1 MIIFCVGLELYNA
14 GISEKHYIYY
24 MLVYSMMSP
33 IGIAIGITVD
43 VGLEHHHE
51 EAYKSIVGLLQV
63 SMIFFFFW
71 IYCYISSKFS
81 FPIFH
86 CYWYASLIQALAGGN
101 LLYLAVFEILQRE
114 KCKEKV
120 PGMLQL
126 MCVIIGFLVIMCLDI
141 TGYDKIMI
149 FHYRFSNWNYS
160 TSL

>member
-63 SMIFFFFW
+63 SMIFFFFE
-71 IYCYISSKFS
+71 YI
-81 FPIFH
+81 
-86 CYWYASLIQALAGGN
+86 
-101 LLYLAVFEILQRE
+101 
-114 KCKEKV
+114 
-120 PGMLQL
+120 
-126 MCVIIGFLVIMCLDI
+126 DI
-141 TGYDKIMI
+141 
-149 FHYRFSNWNYS
+149 
-160 TSL
+160 

>member
-63 SMIFFFFW
+63 SKIFFFVK
-71 IYCYISSKFS
+71 YIVKFPPNFHFQSSTV
-81 FPIFH
+81 
-86 CYWYASLIQALAGGN
+86 AGP
-101 LLYLAVFEILQRE
+101 LL
-114 KCKEKV
+114 
-120 PGMLQL
+120 
-126 MCVIIGFLVIMCLDI
+126 
-141 TGYDKIMI
+141 
-149 FHYRFSNWNYS
+149 
-160 TSL
+160 

>member
-63 SMIFFFFW
+63 ILHVLNNVGLSKLSLNF
-71 IYCYISSKFS
+71 SS
-81 FPIFH
+81 PIFN
-86 CYWYASLIQALAGGN
+86 CY
-101 LLYLAVFEILQRE
+101 
-114 KCKEKV
+114 
-120 PGMLQL
+120 
-126 MCVIIGFLVIMCLDI
+126 
-141 TGYDKIMI
+141 
-149 FHYRFSNWNYS
+149 
-160 TSL
+160 

>member
-63 SMIFFFFW
+63 SMIIFS
-71 IYCYISSKFS
+71 INILSYSSSFS

-141 TGYDKIMI
+141 TGYDDISFLGMVI
-149 FHYRFSNWNYS
+149 EILDYI
-160 TSL
+160 TLL

>member
-63 SMIFFFFW
+63 SRVYDNFFFK
-71 IYCYISSKFS
+71 YI
-81 FPIFH
+81 
-86 CYWYASLIQALAGGN
+86 
-101 LLYLAVFEILQRE
+101 
-114 KCKEKV
+114 
-120 PGMLQL
+120 
-126 MCVIIGFLVIMCLDI
+126 FL
-141 TGYDKIMI
+141 
-149 FHYRFSNWNYS
+149 
-160 TSL
+160 

>member
-63 SMIFFFFW
+63 SRVYDNFFFK
-71 IYCYISSKFS
+71 YIVIFSS
-81 FPIFH
+81 PIFN
-86 CYWYASLIQALAGGN
+86 CYCTASFIQALAGGN

-126 MCVIIGFLVIMCLDI
+126 LCVIIGFLVIMCLDI
-141 TGYDKIMI
+141 TGNDDISFLGIMI
-149 FHYRFSNWNYS
+149 EI
-160 TSL
+160 TVD

>member
-43 VGLEHHHE
+43 VGLEQHHE

-63 SMIFFFFW
+63 SMIFFSLNILSYNFW
-71 IYCYISSKFS
+71 S
-81 FPIFH
+81 PIFK
-86 CYWYASLIQALAGGN
+86 CYWTASFIQALAGGN

-126 MCVIIGFLVIMCLDI
+126 LCVIIGFLVIMCLDI
-141 TGYDKIMI
+141 TGYDDISFLGMVI
-149 FHYRFSNWNYS
+149 EI
-160 TSL
+160 LM

>member
-63 SMIFFFFW
+63 FFLFIFMLFRVEFNF
-71 IYCYISSKFS
+71 K
-81 FPIFH
+81 
-86 CYWYASLIQALAGGN
+86 
-101 LLYLAVFEILQRE
+101 VFEFNSFSIE
-114 KCKEKV
+114 YN
-120 PGMLQL
+120 
-126 MCVIIGFLVIMCLDI
+126 IIES
-141 TGYDKIMI
+141 K
-149 FHYRFSNWNYS
+149 YRNNR
-160 TSL
+160 

>member
-63 SMIFFFFW
+63 SMIFFLFE
-71 IYCYISSKFS
+71 YIVICR
-81 FPIFH
+81 IF
-86 CYWYASLIQALAGGN
+86 IPN
-101 LLYLAVFEILQRE
+101 
-114 KCKEKV
+114 
-120 PGMLQL
+120 LQL
-126 MCVIIGFLVIMCLDI
+126 LLNRFFYSGTCWRKLIVLSRIRNTSEREVQRKSARNVAIVLR
-141 TGYDKIMI
+141 
-149 FHYRFSNWNYS
+149 HYRILSYNVSGHYR
-160 TSL
+160 L

>member
-63 SMIFFFFW
+63 SMIFFFVE
-71 IYCYISSKFS
+71 YIVIKFPLNFHFQSSTVTGFFDSGTCWRK
-81 FPIFH
+81 PIVL
-86 CYWYASLIQALAGGN
+86 SRIRN
-101 LLYLAVFEILQRE
+101 TSEREVQR
-114 KCKEKV
+114 KSARNV
-120 PGMLQL
+120 AI
-126 MCVIIGFLVIMCLDI
+126 VVR
-141 TGYDKIMI
+141 
-149 FHYRFSNWNYS
+149 HYRIPSYNVSGHYRLWKNYDI
-160 TSL
+160 SL